1 MTRKSVVAVVMSA
14 LMILSTSL
22 PAYADTV
29 VTEQSESGI
38 ELFGTPDYYAPVL
51 ESMSVDKT
59 EVAAGESFVVTLI
72 VNDDL
77 SGLDFGR
84 IRIVNEATQKD
95 MSIENIEYDIT
106 NLENLQYQVQ
116 CTVQVPMD
124 ETNGTLKVESVTL
137 FDVANNSVVYHTDN
151 DTHPLPSN
159 ISVKITNS
167 NSEDKEAPIL
177 NSLSIA
183 PEAISASETTVLT
196 LNVSDDV
203 SGVNYV
209 TTEFVNR
216 DTGHSI
222 EAGWNSYNSNP
233 VVNGEIA
240 VQVETTQYDGAGT
253 YELDRVTLMDTNGF
267 MSDWYSANNPNYDS
281 SPLPQEVSFTISND
295 GDEDITPPVLNS
307 VSLDKTEVEAPGVV
321 TLTLDVT
328 DDVSGYSSAI
338 VAFANRQNGKR
349 IRAHSDRDNPSV
361 VQIEVSEFEP
371 SGIFELDTVN
381 LFDNNNN
388 MSYYES
394 KTDAGDD
401 SLTLPNEVSFLV
413 KNTETGSNEIITS
426 TTSKTLIEDI
436 KNMPNDGTAHI
447 YHGNN
452 DILLAEVFE
461 AIKGTDKTI
470 IVESNGIQWEFH
482 GKDITGEIKDIDLAT
497 TIDMKWNVDSE
508 ADDVMAREQDAIILK
523 FADNG
528 QLPGKATIRVKM
540 DYVFRDYLG
549 SDKGLYVYYFDNT
562 TQQFVEVAANISV
575 GNDDYLEFT
584 IDHNSEFVITAGEIK
599 VNETNPPVNPDDD
612 NDNEEIQPPV
622 IDDDTTKPSKPSG
635 STSSNRPSASTNADR
650 NTSTSSSSRRNA
662 TATNNWNQLKADIED
677 AIESAQ
683 PTTFKV
689 KLGSDEMLPAS
700 VLKTMQ
706 GHDIT
711 LEIAL
716 ANGADVVL
724 NGLALTNIKTGFYT
738 SAALQ
743 ELGNYVV
750 AAPAEEN
757 DVVESNEPSVAEQ
770 ESTEA
775 QVAKPN
781 PETGAADTPFA
792 SLILAVG
799 CVTAAVALT
808 KKK

>member
-29 VTEQSESGI
+29 VTEQSESET

-95 MSIENIEYDIT
+95 ISIENIEYDIT

-216 DTGHSI
+216 NTGHSI
-222 EAGWNSYNSNP
+222 EATWNSYNSNP

-413 KNTETGSNEIITS
+413 KNTDEDSNTIVTS
-426 TTSKTLIEDI
+426 TTSENLVSSI
-436 KNMPNDGTAHI
+436 KNMQEGGTAYI

-452 DILLAEVFE
+452 NTLPAGVFE
-461 AIKGTDKTI
+461 AIKGQNKTI
-470 IVESNGIQWEFH
+470 VVESDGIQWIFN
-482 GKDITGEIKDIDLAT
+482 GTDITGEIKDIDLSTA
-497 TIDMKWNVDSE
+497 IDTKWNIDSE
-508 ADDVMAREQDAIILK
+508 ADDVMDWEQNAIILK
-523 FADNG
+523 FADNN
-528 QLPGKATIRVKM
+528 QLPGEAMIRVKM
-540 DYVFRDYLG
+540 DYVFQDYLG
-549 SDKGLYVYYFDNT
+549 SDEGLYVYYFDNT

-599 VNETNPPVNPDDD
+599 VNTTNPPVNPDDD
-612 NDNEEIQPPV
+612 NEDIQPPV
-622 IDDDTTKPSKPSG
+622 IEDDTTKPSTPSG
-635 STSSNRPSASTNADR
+635 STSSNRPSASTNANRDI
-650 NTSTSSSSRRNA
+650 STSSSSRKNVA
-662 TATNNWNQLKADIED
+662 ATNNWNQLKADIED

-689 KLGSDEMLPAS
+689 QLGSDEMLPAS
-700 VLKTMQ
+700 VLKAMQ

-711 LEIAL
+711 IEIAL
-716 ANGADVVL
+716 ANGEDVVL

-750 AAPAEEN
+750 AESAEEN
-757 DVVESNEPSVAEQ
+757 DLVESNEPSVAEQ
-770 ESTEA
+770 ESNEA

-781 PETGAADTPFA
+781 PETGAADAPFA
-792 SLILAVG
+792 SLMLAVG
-799 CVTAAVALT
+799 CAAAAVVLT

>member
-29 VTEQSESGI
+29 VTEQSESET

-95 MSIENIEYDIT
+95 ISIENIEYDIT

-216 DTGHSI
+216 NTGHSI
-222 EAGWNSYNSNP
+222 EATWNSYNSNP

-413 KNTETGSNEIITS
+413 KNTDEDSNTIVTS
-426 TTSKTLIEDI
+426 TTSENLVSSI
-436 KNMPNDGTAHI
+436 KNMQEGGTAYI

-452 DILLAEVFE
+452 NTLPAGVFE
-461 AIKGTDKTI
+461 AIKGQNKTI
-470 IVESNGIQWEFH
+470 VVESDGIQWIFN
-482 GKDITGEIKDIDLAT
+482 GTDITGEIKDIDLSTA
-497 TIDMKWNVDSE
+497 IDTKWNIDSE
-508 ADDVMAREQDAIILK
+508 ADDVMDWEQNAIILK
-523 FADNG
+523 FADNN
-528 QLPGKATIRVKM
+528 QLPGEATIRVKM

-549 SDKGLYVYYFDNT
+549 SDKGLYVYYFVNT

-599 VNETNPPVNPDDD
+599 VNTTNPPVNPDDD
-612 NDNEEIQPPV
+612 NEDIQPPV
-622 IDDDTTKPSKPSG
+622 IEDDTTKPSTPSG
-635 STSSNRPSASTNADR
+635 STSSNRPSASTNANRDI
-650 NTSTSSSSRRNA
+650 STSSSSRKNVA
-662 TATNNWNQLKADIED
+662 ATNNWNQLKADIED

-689 KLGSDEMLPAS
+689 QLGSDEMLPAS

-716 ANGADVVL
+716 ANGEDVVL

-750 AAPAEEN
+750 AESAEEN
-757 DVVESNEPSVAEQ
+757 DVVESNESSVAEQ
-770 ESTEA
+770 ESNEA

-781 PETGAADTPFA
+781 PETGAADAPFA
-792 SLILAVG
+792 SLMLAVG
-799 CVTAAVALT
+799 CAAAAVVLT

>member
-29 VTEQSESGI
+29 VTEQGESGI
-38 ELFGTPDYYAPVL
+38 ELFGTPDYNAPVL
-51 ESMSVDKT
+51 ESVSVDKT
-59 EVAAGESFVVTLI
+59 EVQAGESFTITCL

-77 SGLDFGR
+77 SGFDFGG
-84 IRIVNEATQKD
+84 ITVINEVTQKAISTEHIHYEVKD
-95 MSIENIEYDIT
+95 LG
-106 NLENLQYQVQ
+106 NLHYEIAF
-116 CTVQVPMD
+116 TIDVPAD
-124 ETNGTLKVESVTL
+124 ETIGALRLESVTL
-137 FDVANNSVVYHTDN
+137 FDFANNRVVYHNSD
-151 DTHPLPSN
+151 DEHPLPSY
-159 ISVKITNS
+159 ISVQVTNS
-167 NSEDKEAPIL
+167 NSEDKAAPML

-183 PEAISASETTVLT
+183 PREISASETTVLT
-196 LNVSDDV
+196 LNVSDDI
-203 SGVNYV
+203 SGVSYV

-233 VVNGEIA
+233 VVNGEIT
-240 VQVETTQYDGAGT
+240 VQVNTTQYDGSGI
-253 YELDRVTLMDTNGF
+253 YELDRVALMDANGF
-267 MSDWYSANNPNYDS
+267 MSDWYSINNPNYDS

-295 GDEDITPPVLNS
+295 GNEDITPPVLNS
-307 VSLDKTEVEAPGVV
+307 VSLDKTEVEAPDVV
-321 TLTLDVT
+321 TVTLDVT
-328 DDVSGYSSAI
+328 DDVSGYRSGLI
-338 VAFANRQNGKR
+338 RFVNRQNGKR
-349 IRAHSDRDNPSV
+349 IESNTDSDNPSV
-361 VQIEVSEFEP
+361 VQIEVSQFEP
-371 SGIFELDTVN
+371 SGIFELEDVY

-388 MSYYES
+388 MSHYISHTDTGSDTS
-394 KTDAGDD
+394 KF
-401 SLTLPNEVSFLV
+401 PNEVSFLV
-413 KNTETGSNEIITS
+413 KNTDEDSNTIVTS
-426 TTSKTLIEDI
+426 TTSENLVSSI
-436 KNMPNDGTAHI
+436 KNMQEGGTAYI

-452 DILLAEVFE
+452 NTLPAGVFE
-461 AIKGTDKTI
+461 AIKGQNKTI
-470 IVESNGIQWEFH
+470 VVESDGIQWIFN
-482 GKDITGEIKDIDLAT
+482 GTDITGEIKDIDLSTA
-497 TIDMKWNVDSE
+497 IDTKWNIDSE
-508 ADDVMAREQDAIILK
+508 ADDVMDWEQNAIILK
-523 FADNG
+523 FADNN
-528 QLPGKATIRVKM
+528 QLPGEATIRVKM

-562 TQQFVEVAANISV
+562 TQQFVEVAANISL

-599 VNETNPPVNPDDD
+599 VNTTNPPVNPDDD
-612 NDNEEIQPPV
+612 NEDIQPPV
-622 IDDDTTKPSKPSG
+622 IEDDTTKPSTPSG
-635 STSSNRPSASTNADR
+635 STSSNRPSASTNANRDI
-650 NTSTSSSSRRNA
+650 SASSSSRKNVA
-662 TATNNWNQLKADIED
+662 ATNNWNQLKADIED

-689 KLGSDEMLPAS
+689 QLGSDEMLPAS

-716 ANGADVVL
+716 ANGEDVVL

-750 AAPAEEN
+750 AESAEEN
-757 DVVESNEPSVAEQ
+757 DVVESNESSVAEQ
-770 ESTEA
+770 ESNEA

-781 PETGAADTPFA
+781 PETGAADAPFA
-792 SLILAVG
+792 SLMLAVG
-799 CVTAAVALT
+799 CAAAAVVLT

>member
-29 VTEQSESGI
+29 VTEQSESET

-328 DDVSGYSSAI
+328 DDVSGYRSGLI
-338 VAFANRQNGKR
+338 RFVNRQNGKR
-349 IRAHSDRDNPSV
+349 IESNTDSDNPSV
-361 VQIEVSEFEP
+361 VQIEVSQFEP
-371 SGIFELDTVN
+371 SGIFELEDVY

-388 MSYYES
+388 MSHYISHTDTGRDTS
-394 KTDAGDD
+394 KF
-401 SLTLPNEVSFLV
+401 PNEVSFLV
-413 KNTETGSNEIITS
+413 KNTDEDSNTIVTS
-426 TTSKTLIEDI
+426 TTSENLVSSI
-436 KNMPNDGTAHI
+436 KNMQEGGTAYI

-452 DILLAEVFE
+452 NTLPAGVFE
-461 AIKGTDKTI
+461 AIKGQNKTI
-470 IVESNGIQWEFH
+470 VVESDGIQWIFN
-482 GKDITGEIKDIDLAT
+482 GTDITGEIKDIDLSTA
-497 TIDMKWNVDSE
+497 IDTKWNIDSE
-508 ADDVMAREQDAIILK
+508 ADDVMDWEQNAIILK
-523 FADNG
+523 FADNN
-528 QLPGKATIRVKM
+528 QLPGEATIRVKM

-599 VNETNPPVNPDDD
+599 VNTTNPPVNPDDD
-612 NDNEEIQPPV
+612 NEDIQPPV
-622 IDDDTTKPSKPSG
+622 IEDDTTKPSTPSG
-635 STSSNRPSASTNADR
+635 STSSNRPSASTNANRDI
-650 NTSTSSSSRRNA
+650 STSSSSRKNVA
-662 TATNNWNQLKADIED
+662 ATNNWNQLKADIED
-677 AIESAQ
+677 AIEFAQ

-689 KLGSDEMLPAS
+689 QLGSDEMLPAS

-716 ANGADVVL
+716 ANGEDVVL

-750 AAPAEEN
+750 AESAEEN
-757 DVVESNEPSVAEQ
+757 DVVESNESSVAEQ
-770 ESTEA
+770 ESNEA

-781 PETGAADTPFA
+781 PETGAADAPFA
-792 SLILAVG
+792 SLMLAVG
-799 CVTAAVALT
+799 CAAAAVVLT

>member
-29 VTEQSESGI
+29 VTEQGESET

-328 DDVSGYSSAI
+328 DDVSGYRSGLI
-338 VAFANRQNGKR
+338 RFVNRQNGKR
-349 IRAHSDRDNPSV
+349 IESNTDSDNPSV
-361 VQIEVSEFEP
+361 VQIEVSQFEP
-371 SGIFELDTVN
+371 SGIFELEDVY

-388 MSYYES
+388 MSHYISHTDTGSDTS
-394 KTDAGDD
+394 KF
-401 SLTLPNEVSFLV
+401 PNEVSFLV
-413 KNTETGSNEIITS
+413 KNTDEDSNTIVTS
-426 TTSKTLIEDI
+426 TTSENLVSSI
-436 KNMPNDGTAHI
+436 KNMQEGGTAYI

-452 DILLAEVFE
+452 NTLPAGVFE
-461 AIKGTDKTI
+461 AIKGQNKTI
-470 IVESNGIQWEFH
+470 VVESDGIQWIFN
-482 GKDITGEIKDIDLAT
+482 GTDITGEIKNIDLST
-497 TIDMKWNVDSE
+497 TIDTKWNIDSE
-508 ADDVMAREQDAIILK
+508 ADDVMALEQDAIILK
-523 FADNG
+523 FSDND
-528 QLPGKATIRVKM
+528 QLPGEATIRVKM

-549 SDKGLYVYYFDNT
+549 SDEGLYVYYFDNT

-599 VNETNPPVNPDDD
+599 VNTTNPPVNPDDD
-612 NDNEEIQPPV
+612 NEDIQPPV
-622 IDDDTTKPSKPSG
+622 IEDDTTKPSTPSG
-635 STSSNRPSASTNADR
+635 STSSNRPSASTNANRDI
-650 NTSTSSSSRRNA
+650 SASSSSRKNVA
-662 TATNNWNQLKADIED
+662 ATNNWNQLKADIED

-689 KLGSDEMLPAS
+689 QLGSDEMLPAS
-700 VLKTMQ
+700 VLKAMQ

-711 LEIAL
+711 IEIAL
-716 ANGADVVL
+716 ANGEDVVL

-750 AAPAEEN
+750 AESAEEN

-770 ESTEA
+770 ESNEA

-781 PETGAADTPFA
+781 PETGAADAPFA
-792 SLILAVG
+792 SLMLAVG
-799 CVTAAVALT
+799 CAAAAVVLT

>member
-29 VTEQSESGI
+29 VTEQGESET

-328 DDVSGYSSAI
+328 DDVSGYRSGLI
-338 VAFANRQNGKR
+338 RFVNRQNGKR
-349 IRAHSDRDNPSV
+349 IESNTDSDNPSV
-361 VQIEVSEFEP
+361 VQIEVSQFEP
-371 SGIFELDTVN
+371 SGIFELEDVY

-388 MSYYES
+388 MSHYISHTDTGSDTS
-394 KTDAGDD
+394 KF
-401 SLTLPNEVSFLV
+401 PNEVSFLV
-413 KNTETGSNEIITS
+413 KNTDEDSNTIVTS
-426 TTSKTLIEDI
+426 TTSENLVSSI
-436 KNMPNDGTAHI
+436 KNMQEGGTAYI

-452 DILLAEVFE
+452 NTLPAGVFE
-461 AIKGTDKTI
+461 AIKGQNKTI
-470 IVESNGIQWEFH
+470 VVESDGIQWIFN
-482 GKDITGEIKDIDLAT
+482 GTDITGEIKNIDLST
-497 TIDMKWNVDSE
+497 TIDTKWNIDSE
-508 ADDVMAREQDAIILK
+508 ADDVMALEQDAIILK
-523 FADNG
+523 FSDND
-528 QLPGKATIRVKM
+528 QLPGEATIRVKM

-549 SDKGLYVYYFDNT
+549 SDEGLYVYYFDNT

-599 VNETNPPVNPDDD
+599 VNTTNPPVNPDDD
-612 NDNEEIQPPV
+612 NEDIQPPV
-622 IDDDTTKPSKPSG
+622 IEDDTTKPSTPSG
-635 STSSNRPSASTNADR
+635 STSSNRPSASTNANRDI
-650 NTSTSSSSRRNA
+650 SASSSSRKNVA
-662 TATNNWNQLKADIED
+662 ATNNWNQLKADIED

-689 KLGSDEMLPAS
+689 QLGSDEMLPAS
-700 VLKTMQ
+700 VLKAMQ

-711 LEIAL
+711 IEIAL
-716 ANGADVVL
+716 ANGEDVVL

-750 AAPAEEN
+750 AESAEEN
-757 DVVESNEPSVAEQ
+757 DVVESNESSVAEQ
-770 ESTEA
+770 ESNEA

-781 PETGAADTPFA
+781 PETGAADAPFA
-792 SLILAVG
+792 SLMLAVG
-799 CVTAAVALT
+799 CAAAAVVLT

>member
-22 PAYADTV
+22 PVYADTV
-29 VTEQSESGI
+29 VTEQSESET
-38 ELFGTPDYYAPVL
+38 ELFGTPDYNAPVL

-59 EVAAGESFVVTLI
+59 EVAAGESFTVTCI
-72 VNDDL
+72 VSDDL
-77 SGLDFGR
+77 SGFDFGD
-84 IRIVNEATQKD
+84 ITVVNETTQN
-95 MSIENIEYDIT
+95 SIPIDHIT
-106 NLENLQYQVQ
+106 NEVKDLGNLSYEITF
-116 CTVQVPMD
+116 TVNVPVD
-124 ETNGTLKVESVTL
+124 EAVGTLRVQGVTL
-137 FDVANNSVVYHTDN
+137 FDVANNRVVYHTDN

-203 SGVNYV
+203 SGVSYV

-216 DTGHSI
+216 NTGHSI
-222 EAGWNSYNSNP
+222 EATWNSYNSNP

-267 MSDWYSANNPNYDS
+267 MSDWYSASNPNYDS
-281 SPLPQEVSFTISND
+281 SLLPQEVSFTISNN

-307 VSLDKTEVEAPGVV
+307 VSLDKTELEAPGVV
-321 TLTLDVT
+321 TVTLDVT
-328 DDVSGYSSAI
+328 DDVSGYRSGLI
-338 VAFANRQNGKR
+338 RFVNRQNGKR
-349 IRAHSDRDNPSV
+349 IESNIDRDNPSV

-371 SGIFELDTVN
+371 SGIFELEDVY

-388 MSYYES
+388 MSHYISDTY
-394 KTDAGDD
+394 AGSD
-401 SLTLPNEVSFLV
+401 TPKLPNEVSFLV
-413 KNTETGSNEIITS
+413 KNTEPGSNEIITS

-436 KNMPNDGTAHI
+436 KNMPDDGTAHI

-482 GKDITGEIKDIDLAT
+482 GQDITGEIKNIDLST
-497 TIDMKWNVDSE
+497 TIDTKWNIDSE
-508 ADDVMAREQDAIILK
+508 ADDVMALEQDAIILK
-523 FADNG
+523 FADND
-528 QLPGKATIRVKM
+528 QLPGEATIRVKM

-549 SDKGLYVYYFDNT
+549 SDEGLYVYYFDNT

-584 IDHNSEFVITAGEIK
+584 IDHNSEFVITAGKIK

-700 VLKTMQ
+700 VLKAMQ
-706 GHDIT
+706 GYDIT

-716 ANGADVVL
+716 ANGEDVVL
-724 NGLALTNIKTGFYT
+724 NGLQLANIKTGFYT
-738 SAALQ
+738 GAALK

-750 AAPAEEN
+750 TELAETT
-757 DVVESNEPSVAEQ
+757 DVVESDEPSVADPK
-770 ESTEA
+770 SSEA

-781 PETGAADTPFA
+781 PETGAADAPFA
-792 SLILAVG
+792 RLMLAAG
-799 CVTAAVALT
+799 CVAVAVTLF
-808 KKK
+808 KKR

>member
-29 VTEQSESGI
+29 VTEQGESGI
-38 ELFGTPDYYAPVL
+38 ELFGTPDYNAPVL
-51 ESMSVDKT
+51 ESVSVDKT
-59 EVAAGESFVVTLI
+59 EVQAGESFTITCL

-77 SGLDFGR
+77 SGFDFGG
-84 IRIVNEATQKD
+84 ITVINEVTQKAISTEHIHYEVKD
-95 MSIENIEYDIT
+95 LG
-106 NLENLQYQVQ
+106 NLHYEIAFIID
-116 CTVQVPMD
+116 VPAD
-124 ETNGTLKVESVTL
+124 ETIGALRLESVTL
-137 FDVANNSVVYHTDN
+137 FDFANNRVVYHNSD
-151 DTHPLPSN
+151 DEHPLPSY
-159 ISVKITNS
+159 ISVQVTNS
-167 NSEDKEAPIL
+167 NSEDKAAPML
-177 NSLSIA
+177 NSLSID
-183 PEAISASETTVLT
+183 PREISASETTVLT
-196 LNVSDDV
+196 LNVSDDI
-203 SGVNYV
+203 SGVSYV

-233 VVNGEIA
+233 VVNGEIT
-240 VQVETTQYDGAGT
+240 VQVNTTQYDGSGI
-253 YELDRVTLMDTNGF
+253 YELDRVALMDANGF
-267 MSDWYSANNPNYDS
+267 MSDWYSINNPNYDS

-295 GDEDITPPVLNS
+295 GNEDITPPVLNS
-307 VSLDKTEVEAPGVV
+307 VSLDKTEVEAPDVV
-321 TLTLDVT
+321 TVTLDVT
-328 DDVSGYSSAI
+328 DDVSGYRSGLI
-338 VAFANRQNGKR
+338 RFVNRQNGKR
-349 IRAHSDRDNPSV
+349 IESNTDSDNPSV
-361 VQIEVSEFEP
+361 VQIEVSQFEP
-371 SGIFELDTVN
+371 SGIFELEDVY

-388 MSYYES
+388 MSHYISHTDTGSDTS
-394 KTDAGDD
+394 KF
-401 SLTLPNEVSFLV
+401 PNEVSFLV
-413 KNTETGSNEIITS
+413 KNTDEDSNTIVTS
-426 TTSKTLIEDI
+426 TTSENLVSSI
-436 KNMPNDGTAHI
+436 KNMQEGGTAYI

-452 DILLAEVFE
+452 NTLPAGVFE
-461 AIKGTDKTI
+461 AIKGQNKTI
-470 IVESNGIQWEFH
+470 VVESDGIQWIFN
-482 GKDITGEIKDIDLAT
+482 GTDITGEIKDIDLSTA
-497 TIDMKWNVDSE
+497 IDTKWNIDSE
-508 ADDVMAREQDAIILK
+508 ADDVMDWEQNAIILK
-523 FADNG
+523 FADNN
-528 QLPGKATIRVKM
+528 QLPGEATIRVKM

-599 VNETNPPVNPDDD
+599 VNTTNPPVNPDDD
-612 NDNEEIQPPV
+612 NEDIQPPV
-622 IDDDTTKPSKPSG
+622 IEDDTTKPSTPSG
-635 STSSNRPSASTNADR
+635 STSSNRPSASTNANRDI
-650 NTSTSSSSRRNA
+650 STSSSSRKNVA
-662 TATNNWNQLKADIED
+662 ATNNWNQLKADIED

-689 KLGSDEMLPAS
+689 QLGSDEMLPAS

-716 ANGADVVL
+716 ANGEDVVL

-750 AAPAEEN
+750 AESAEEN
-757 DVVESNEPSVAEQ
+757 DVVESNESSVAEQ
-770 ESTEA
+770 ESNEA

-781 PETGAADTPFA
+781 PETGAADAPFA
-792 SLILAVG
+792 SLMLAVG
-799 CVTAAVALT
+799 CAAAAVVLT

>member
-29 VTEQSESGI
+29 VTEQGESET

-328 DDVSGYSSAI
+328 DDVSGYRSGLI
-338 VAFANRQNGKR
+338 RFVNRQNGKR
-349 IRAHSDRDNPSV
+349 IESNTDSDNPSV
-361 VQIEVSEFEP
+361 VQIEVSQFEP
-371 SGIFELDTVN
+371 SGIFELEDVY

-388 MSYYES
+388 MSHYISHTDTGSDTS
-394 KTDAGDD
+394 KF
-401 SLTLPNEVSFLV
+401 PNEVSFLV
-413 KNTETGSNEIITS
+413 KNTDEDSNTIVTS
-426 TTSKTLIEDI
+426 TTSENLVSSI
-436 KNMPNDGTAHI
+436 KNMQEGGTAYI

-452 DILLAEVFE
+452 NTLPAGVFE
-461 AIKGTDKTI
+461 AIKGQNKTI
-470 IVESNGIQWEFH
+470 VVESDGIQWIFN
-482 GKDITGEIKDIDLAT
+482 GTDITGEIKDIDLSTA
-497 TIDMKWNVDSE
+497 IDTKWNIDSE
-508 ADDVMAREQDAIILK
+508 ADDVMDWEQNAIILK
-523 FADNG
+523 FADNN
-528 QLPGKATIRVKM
+528 QLPGEATIRVKM

-599 VNETNPPVNPDDD
+599 VNTTNPPVNPDDD
-612 NDNEEIQPPV
+612 NEDIQPPV
-622 IDDDTTKPSKPSG
+622 IEDDTTKPSTPSG
-635 STSSNRPSASTNADR
+635 STSSNRPSASTNANRDP
-650 NTSTSSSSRRNA
+650 STSSSSRKNVA
-662 TATNNWNQLKADIED
+662 ATNNWNQLKADIED

-689 KLGSDEMLPAS
+689 QLGSDEMLPAS

-716 ANGADVVL
+716 ANGEDVVL
-724 NGLALTNIKTGFYT
+724 NGLQLANIKTGFYT
-738 SAALQ
+738 GAALK

-750 AAPAEEN
+750 TKPAATTDTVASNKP
-757 DVVESNEPSVAEQ
+757 SNEAPELS
-770 ESTEA
+770 EA

-792 SLILAVG
+792 SLILAAG
-799 CVTAAVALT
+799 CVAAAVTLF
-808 KKK
+808 KKR

>member
-29 VTEQSESGI
+29 VTEQSESET

-95 MSIENIEYDIT
+95 ISIENIEYDIT

-216 DTGHSI
+216 NTGHSI
-222 EAGWNSYNSNP
+222 EATWNSYNSNP

-413 KNTETGSNEIITS
+413 KNTDEDSNTIVTS
-426 TTSKTLIEDI
+426 TTSENLVSSI
-436 KNMPNDGTAHI
+436 KNMQEGGTAYI

-452 DILLAEVFE
+452 NTLPAGVFE
-461 AIKGTDKTI
+461 AIKGQNKTI
-470 IVESNGIQWEFH
+470 VVESDGIQWIFN
-482 GKDITGEIKDIDLAT
+482 GTDITGEIKDIDLSTA
-497 TIDMKWNVDSE
+497 IDTKWNIDSE
-508 ADDVMAREQDAIILK
+508 ADDVMDWEQNAIILK
-523 FADNG
+523 FADNN
-528 QLPGKATIRVKM
+528 QLPGEAMIRVKM
-540 DYVFRDYLG
+540 DYVFQDYLG

-599 VNETNPPVNPDDD
+599 VNTTNPPVNPDDD
-612 NDNEEIQPPV
+612 NEDIQPPV
-622 IDDDTTKPSKPSG
+622 IEDDTTKPSTPSG
-635 STSSNRPSASTNADR
+635 STSSSRPSASTNANRD
-650 NTSTSSSSRRNA
+650 TSTSSSSRKNVA
-662 TATNNWNQLKADIED
+662 ATNNWNQLKADIED

-689 KLGSDEMLPAS
+689 QLGSDEMLPAS

-716 ANGADVVL
+716 ANGEDVVL

-750 AAPAEEN
+750 AESAEEN
-757 DVVESNEPSVAEQ
+757 DVVESNESSVAEQ
-770 ESTEA
+770 ESNEA

-781 PETGAADTPFA
+781 PETGAADAPFA
-792 SLILAVG
+792 SLMLAVG
-799 CVTAAVALT
+799 CAAAAVVLT

>member
-29 VTEQSESGI
+29 VTDQGESGI
-38 ELFGTPDYYAPVL
+38 ELFGTPDYNAPVL
-51 ESMSVDKT
+51 ESVSVDKT
-59 EVAAGESFVVTLI
+59 EVQAGESFTITCL

-77 SGLDFGR
+77 SGFDFGG
-84 IRIVNEATQKD
+84 ITVINEVTQKAISTEHIHYEVKD
-95 MSIENIEYDIT
+95 LG
-106 NLENLQYQVQ
+106 NLHYEIAFIID
-116 CTVQVPMD
+116 VPAD
-124 ETNGTLKVESVTL
+124 ETIGALRLESVTL
-137 FDVANNSVVYHTDN
+137 FDFANNRVVYHNSD
-151 DTHPLPSN
+151 DEHPLPSY
-159 ISVKITNS
+159 ISVQVTNS
-167 NSEDKEAPIL
+167 NSEDKAAPML

-183 PEAISASETTVLT
+183 PREISASETTVLT
-196 LNVSDDV
+196 SNVSDDI
-203 SGVNYV
+203 SGVSYV

-233 VVNGEIA
+233 VVNGEIT
-240 VQVETTQYDGAGT
+240 VQVNTTQYDGAGT

-307 VSLDKTEVEAPGVV
+307 VSLDKTEVEAPDVV
-321 TLTLDVT
+321 TVTLDVT
-328 DDVSGYSSAI
+328 DDVSGYRSGLI
-338 VAFANRQNGKR
+338 RFVNRQNGKR
-349 IRAHSDRDNPSV
+349 IESNTDSDNPSV
-361 VQIEVSEFEP
+361 VQIEVSQFEP
-371 SGIFELDTVN
+371 SGIFELEDVY

-388 MSYYES
+388 MSHYISHTDTGSDTS
-394 KTDAGDD
+394 KF
-401 SLTLPNEVSFLV
+401 PNEVSFLV
-413 KNTETGSNEIITS
+413 KNTDEDSNTIVTS
-426 TTSKTLIEDI
+426 TTSENLVSSI
-436 KNMPNDGTAHI
+436 KNMQEGGTAYI

-452 DILLAEVFE
+452 NTLPAGVFE
-461 AIKGTDKTI
+461 AIKGQNKTI
-470 IVESNGIQWEFH
+470 VVESDGIQWIFN
-482 GKDITGEIKDIDLAT
+482 GTDITGEIKDIDLSTA
-497 TIDMKWNVDSE
+497 IDTKWNIDSE
-508 ADDVMAREQDAIILK
+508 ADDVMDWEQNAIILK
-523 FADNG
+523 FADNN
-528 QLPGKATIRVKM
+528 QLPGEATIRVKM

-549 SDKGLYVYYFDNT
+549 SDEGLYVYYFDNT

-612 NDNEEIQPPV
+612 NEDIQPPV
-622 IDDDTTKPSKPSG
+622 IEDDTTKPSTPSG
-635 STSSNRPSASTNADR
+635 STSSNRPSASTNANRDI
-650 NTSTSSSSRRNA
+650 SASSSSRKNVA
-662 TATNNWNQLKADIED
+662 ATNNWNQLKADIED

-689 KLGSDEMLPAS
+689 QLGSDEMLPAS
-700 VLKTMQ
+700 VLKAMQ

-711 LEIAL
+711 IEIAL
-716 ANGADVVL
+716 ANGEDVVL

-750 AAPAEEN
+750 AESAEEN
-757 DVVESNEPSVAEQ
+757 DVVESNESSVAEQ
-770 ESTEA
+770 ESNEA

-781 PETGAADTPFA
+781 PETGAADAPFA
-792 SLILAVG
+792 SLMLAVG
-799 CVTAAVALT
+799 CAAAAVVLT

>member
-29 VTEQSESGI
+29 VTEQSESET

-84 IRIVNEATQKD
+84 IRIVNEATQND
-95 MSIENIEYDIT
+95 ISIENIEYDIT

-216 DTGHSI
+216 NTGHSI
-222 EAGWNSYNSNP
+222 EATWNSYNSNP

-413 KNTETGSNEIITS
+413 KNTDEDSNTIVTS
-426 TTSKTLIEDI
+426 TTSENLVSSI
-436 KNMPNDGTAHI
+436 KNMQEGGTAYI

-452 DILLAEVFE
+452 NTLPAGVFE
-461 AIKGTDKTI
+461 AIKGQNKTI
-470 IVESNGIQWEFH
+470 VVESDGIQWIFN
-482 GKDITGEIKDIDLAT
+482 GTDITGEIKDIDLSTA
-497 TIDMKWNVDSE
+497 IDTKWNIDSE
-508 ADDVMAREQDAIILK
+508 ADDVMDWEQNAIILK
-523 FADNG
+523 FADNN
-528 QLPGKATIRVKM
+528 QLPGEATIRVKM

-549 SDKGLYVYYFDNT
+549 SDKGLYVYYFVNT

-599 VNETNPPVNPDDD
+599 VNTTNPPVNPDDD
-612 NDNEEIQPPV
+612 NEDIQPPV
-622 IDDDTTKPSKPSG
+622 IEDDTTKPSTPSG
-635 STSSNRPSASTNADR
+635 STSSNRPSASTNANRDI
-650 NTSTSSSSRRNA
+650 STSSSSRKNVA
-662 TATNNWNQLKADIED
+662 ATNNWNQLKVDIED

-689 KLGSDEMLPAS
+689 QLGSDEMLPAS

-716 ANGADVVL
+716 ANGEDVVL

-750 AAPAEEN
+750 AESAEEN
-757 DVVESNEPSVAEQ
+757 DVVESNESSVAEQ
-770 ESTEA
+770 ESNEA

-781 PETGAADTPFA
+781 PETGAADAPFA
-792 SLILAVG
+792 SLMLAVG
-799 CVTAAVALT
+799 CAAAAVVLT

>member
-29 VTEQSESGI
+29 VTEQGESET

-95 MSIENIEYDIT
+95 ISIENIEYDIT

-183 PEAISASETTVLT
+183 PETISASETTVLT

-216 DTGHSI
+216 NTGHSI
-222 EAGWNSYNSNP
+222 EATWNSYNSNP

-436 KNMPNDGTAHI
+436 KNMPDDGTAYI

-452 DILLAEVFE
+452 NTLPAGVFE
-461 AIKGTDKTI
+461 AIKGQNKTI
-470 IVESNGIQWEFH
+470 VVESDGIQWIFN
-482 GKDITGEIKDIDLAT
+482 GTDITGEIKNIDLST
-497 TIDMKWNVDSE
+497 TIDTKWNIDSE
-508 ADDVMAREQDAIILK
+508 ADDVMALEQDAIILK
-523 FADNG
+523 FSDND
-528 QLPGKATIRVKM
+528 QLPVEATIRVKM

-549 SDKGLYVYYFDNT
+549 SDEGLYVYYFDNT

-612 NDNEEIQPPV
+612 NEDIQPPV
-622 IDDDTTKPSKPSG
+622 IEDDTTKPSTPSG
-635 STSSNRPSASTNADR
+635 STSSNRPSASTNANRDI
-650 NTSTSSSSRRNA
+650 SASSSSRKNVA
-662 TATNNWNQLKADIED
+662 ATNNWNQLKADIED

-689 KLGSDEMLPAS
+689 QLGSDEMLPAS
-700 VLKTMQ
+700 VLKAMQ

-711 LEIAL
+711 IEIAL
-716 ANGADVVL
+716 ANGEDVVL

-750 AAPAEEN
+750 AESAEEN

-770 ESTEA
+770 ESNEA

-781 PETGAADTPFA
+781 PETGAADAPFA
-792 SLILAVG
+792 SLMLAVG
-799 CVTAAVALT
+799 CAAAAVVLT

>member
-29 VTEQSESGI
+29 VTDQGESGI
-38 ELFGTPDYYAPVL
+38 ELFGTPDYNAPVL
-51 ESMSVDKT
+51 ESVSVDKT
-59 EVAAGESFVVTLI
+59 EVQAGESFTITCL

-77 SGLDFGR
+77 SGFDFGG
-84 IRIVNEATQKD
+84 ITVINEVTQKAISTEHIHYEVKD
-95 MSIENIEYDIT
+95 LG
-106 NLENLQYQVQ
+106 NLHYEIAFIID
-116 CTVQVPMD
+116 VPAD
-124 ETNGTLKVESVTL
+124 ETIGALRLESVTL
-137 FDVANNSVVYHTDN
+137 FDFANNRVVYHNSD
-151 DTHPLPSN
+151 DEHPLPSY
-159 ISVKITNS
+159 ISVQVTNS
-167 NSEDKEAPIL
+167 NSEDKAAPML

-183 PEAISASETTVLT
+183 PREISASETTVLT
-196 LNVSDDV
+196 LNVSDDI
-203 SGVNYV
+203 SGVSYV

-233 VVNGEIA
+233 VVNGEIT
-240 VQVETTQYDGAGT
+240 VQVNTTQYDGSGI
-253 YELDRVTLMDTNGF
+253 YELDRVALMDTNGF

-436 KNMPNDGTAHI
+436 QNMPNDGTAHI

-482 GKDITGEIKDIDLAT
+482 GKDITGEIKDINLAT

-508 ADDVMAREQDAIILK
+508 ADDVMALEQDAIILK
-523 FADNG
+523 FADND
-528 QLPGKATIRVKM
+528 QLPGEATIRVKM
-540 DYVFRDYLG
+540 DYVFQDYLG

-599 VNETNPPVNPDDD
+599 VNTTNPPVNPDDD
-612 NDNEEIQPPV
+612 NEDIQPPV
-622 IDDDTTKPSKPSG
+622 IEDDTTKPSTPSG
-635 STSSNRPSASTNADR
+635 STSSNRPSASTNANRDI
-650 NTSTSSSSRRNA
+650 STSSSSRKNVA
-662 TATNNWNQLKADIED
+662 ATNNWNQLKADIED

-689 KLGSDEMLPAS
+689 QLGSDEMLPAS

-716 ANGADVVL
+716 ANGEDVVL

-750 AAPAEEN
+750 AESAEEN
-757 DVVESNEPSVAEQ
+757 DVVESNESSVAEQ
-770 ESTEA
+770 ESNEA

-781 PETGAADTPFA
+781 PETGAADAPFA
-792 SLILAVG
+792 SLMLAVG
-799 CVTAAVALT
+799 CAAAAVVLT

>member
-29 VTEQSESGI
+29 VTEQSESET

-95 MSIENIEYDIT
+95 ISIENIEYDIT

-216 DTGHSI
+216 NTGHSI
-222 EAGWNSYNSNP
+222 EATWNSYNSNP

-413 KNTETGSNEIITS
+413 KNTDEDSNTIVTS
-426 TTSKTLIEDI
+426 TTSENLVSSI
-436 KNMPNDGTAHI
+436 KNMQEGGTAYI

-452 DILLAEVFE
+452 NTLPAGVFE
-461 AIKGTDKTI
+461 AIKGQNKTI
-470 IVESNGIQWEFH
+470 VVESDGIQWIFN
-482 GKDITGEIKDIDLAT
+482 GTDITGEIKDIDLSTA
-497 TIDMKWNVDSE
+497 IDTKWNIDSE
-508 ADDVMAREQDAIILK
+508 ADDVMDWEQNAIILK
-523 FADNG
+523 FADNKR
-528 QLPGKATIRVKM
+528 LPGEATIRVKM

-599 VNETNPPVNPDDD
+599 VNTTNPPVNPDDD
-612 NDNEEIQPPV
+612 NEDIQPPV
-622 IDDDTTKPSKPSG
+622 IEDDTTKPSTPSG
-635 STSSNRPSASTNADR
+635 STSSSRPSASTNANRDP
-650 NTSTSSSSRRNA
+650 STSSSSRKNVA
-662 TATNNWNQLKADIED
+662 ATNNWNQLKADIED

-689 KLGSDEMLPAS
+689 QLGSDEMLPAS

-716 ANGADVVL
+716 ANGEDVVL
-724 NGLALTNIKTGFYT
+724 NGLQLTNVKTGFYT
-738 SAALQ
+738 GAALK

-750 AAPAEEN
+750 TEPAETT
-757 DVVESNEPSVAEQ
+757 DTVESNAPSVADP
-770 ESTEA
+770 ESSEA

-781 PETGAADTPFA
+781 PETGAADAPFA
-792 SLILAVG
+792 SLMLAVG
-799 CVTAAVALT
+799 CAAAAVVLT

>member
-29 VTEQSESGI
+29 VTEQSESET
-38 ELFGTPDYYAPVL
+38 ELFGTPDYNAPVL
-51 ESMSVDKT
+51 ESVSVDKT
-59 EVAAGESFVVTLI
+59 EVQAGESFTITCL

-77 SGLDFGR
+77 SGFDFGG
-84 IRIVNEATQKD
+84 ITVINEVTQKAISTEHIYYEVKD
-95 MSIENIEYDIT
+95 SG
-106 NLENLQYQVQ
+106 NLHYEIAF
-116 CTVQVPMD
+116 TIDVPAD
-124 ETNGTLKVESVTL
+124 ETIGALRLESVTL
-137 FDVANNSVVYHTDN
+137 FDFANNRVVYHNSD
-151 DTHPLPSN
+151 DEHPLPSY
-159 ISVKITNS
+159 ISVQVTNS
-167 NSEDKEAPIL
+167 NSEDKAAPML

-183 PEAISASETTVLT
+183 PREISASETTVLT
-196 LNVSDDV
+196 LNVSDDI
-203 SGVNYV
+203 SGVSYV

-222 EAGWNSYNSNP
+222 EATWNSYNSNP

-240 VQVETTQYDGAGT
+240 VQVETTQYDGSGI
-253 YELDRVTLMDTNGF
+253 YELDRVALMDANGF
-267 MSDWYSANNPNYDS
+267 MSDWYSINNPNYDS

-295 GDEDITPPVLNS
+295 GHEDITPPVLNS

-321 TLTLDVT
+321 TVTLDVA
-328 DDVSGYSSAI
+328 DDVSGYRSGLI
-338 VAFANRQNGKR
+338 RFVNRQNGKS
-349 IRAHSDRDNPSV
+349 IESNIDRDNPSV

-371 SGIFELDTVN
+371 SGIFELEDVY

-388 MSYYES
+388 MSHYISNTY
-394 KTDAGDD
+394 AGSDIPK
-401 SLTLPNEVSFLV
+401 LPNEVSFLV

-436 KNMPNDGTAHI
+436 KNMPDDGTAHI

-452 DILLAEVFE
+452 DILIAEVFE

-482 GKDITGEIKDIDLAT
+482 GKDITGEIKDIDLSTA
-497 TIDMKWNVDSE
+497 IDTKWNIDSA
-508 ADDVMAREQDAIILK
+508 ADDVMALEQDAIILK
-523 FADNG
+523 FSDND
-528 QLPGKATIRVKM
+528 QLPGEATIRVKM

-599 VNETNPPVNPDDD
+599 VNTTNPPVNPDDD
-612 NDNEEIQPPV
+612 NEDIQPPV
-622 IDDDTTKPSKPSG
+622 IEDDTTKPSTPSG
-635 STSSNRPSASTNADR
+635 STSSNRPSASTNANRDI
-650 NTSTSSSSRRNA
+650 STSSSSRKNVA
-662 TATNNWNQLKADIED
+662 ATNNWNQLKADIED

-689 KLGSDEMLPAS
+689 QLGSDEMLPAS
-700 VLKTMQ
+700 VLKAMQ

-716 ANGADVVL
+716 ANGEDVVL

-750 AAPAEEN
+750 AESAEEN

-770 ESTEA
+770 ESNEA

-781 PETGAADTPFA
+781 PETGAADAPFA

-799 CVTAAVALT
+799 CAAAAVVLT

>member
-1 MTRKSVVAVVMSA
+1 MTRKSVAAVVMSA

-38 ELFGTPDYYAPVL
+38 ELFGTPDYNAPVL
-51 ESMSVDKT
+51 ESVSVDKT
-59 EVAAGESFVVTLI
+59 EVQAGESFTITCL

-77 SGLDFGR
+77 SGFDFGG
-84 IRIVNEATQKD
+84 ITVINEVTQKAISTEHIHYEVKD
-95 MSIENIEYDIT
+95 LG
-106 NLENLQYQVQ
+106 NLHYEIAF
-116 CTVQVPMD
+116 TIDVPAD
-124 ETNGTLKVESVTL
+124 ETIGALRLESVTL
-137 FDVANNSVVYHTDN
+137 FDFANNRVVYHNSD
-151 DTHPLPSN
+151 DEHPLPSY
-159 ISVKITNS
+159 ISVQVTNS
-167 NSEDKEAPIL
+167 NSEDKAAPML

-183 PEAISASETTVLT
+183 PREISASETTVLT
-196 LNVSDDV
+196 LNVSDDI
-203 SGVNYV
+203 SGVSYV

-222 EAGWNSYNSNP
+222 EATWNSYNSNP

-321 TLTLDVT
+321 TVTLDVA
-328 DDVSGYSSAI
+328 DDVSGYRSGLI
-338 VAFANRQNGKR
+338 RFVNRQNGKS
-349 IRAHSDRDNPSV
+349 IESNIDRDNPSV

-371 SGIFELDTVN
+371 SGIFELEDVY

-388 MSYYES
+388 MSHYISNTY
-394 KTDAGDD
+394 AGSDIPK
-401 SLTLPNEVSFLV
+401 LPNEVSFLV

-436 KNMPNDGTAHI
+436 KNMPDNGTAHI

-452 DILLAEVFE
+452 DILIAEVFE

-482 GKDITGEIKDIDLAT
+482 GKDITGEIKDIDLSTA
-497 TIDMKWNVDSE
+497 IDTKWNIDSE
-508 ADDVMAREQDAIILK
+508 ADDVMDWEQNAIILK
-523 FADNG
+523 FADNN
-528 QLPGKATIRVKM
+528 QLPGEATIRVKM
-540 DYVFRDYLG
+540 DYVFQDYLG
-549 SDKGLYVYYFDNT
+549 SDKGLYVYYFANT

-599 VNETNPPVNPDDD
+599 VNTTNPPVNPDDD
-612 NDNEEIQPPV
+612 NEDIQPPV
-622 IDDDTTKPSKPSG
+622 IADDTTKPSTPSG
-635 STSSNRPSASTNADR
+635 STSSNRPSASTNANRDI
-650 NTSTSSSSRRNA
+650 SASSSSRKNVA
-662 TATNNWNQLKADIED
+662 ATNNWNQLKADIED

-689 KLGSDEMLPAS
+689 QLGSDEMLPAS

-716 ANGADVVL
+716 ANEEDVVL

-750 AAPAEEN
+750 AESAEEN
-757 DVVESNEPSVAEQ
+757 DVVESNESSVAEQ
-770 ESTEA
+770 ESNEA

-781 PETGAADTPFA
+781 PETGAADAPFA
-792 SLILAVG
+792 SLMLAVG
-799 CVTAAVALT
+799 CAAAAVVLT

>member
-29 VTEQSESGI
+29 VTEQSESET

-95 MSIENIEYDIT
+95 ISIENIEYDIT

-196 LNVSDDV
+196 LNVSDDA

-216 DTGHSI
+216 NTGHSI
-222 EAGWNSYNSNP
+222 EATWNSYNSNP

-267 MSDWYSANNPNYDS
+267 MSDWYSINNPNYDS

-295 GDEDITPPVLNS
+295 GNEDITPPVLNS
-307 VSLDKTEVEAPGVV
+307 VSLNKTEVEAPDVV
-321 TLTLDVT
+321 TVTLDVT
-328 DDVSGYSSAI
+328 DDVSGYRSGLI
-338 VAFANRQNGKR
+338 RFVNRQNGKR
-349 IRAHSDRDNPSV
+349 IESNTDSDNPSV
-361 VQIEVSEFEP
+361 VQIEVSQFEP
-371 SGIFELDTVN
+371 SGIFELEDVY

-388 MSYYES
+388 ISHYISHTDTGSDTS
-394 KTDAGDD
+394 KF
-401 SLTLPNEVSFLV
+401 PNEVSFLV
-413 KNTETGSNEIITS
+413 KNTDEDSNTIVTS
-426 TTSKTLIEDI
+426 TTSENLVSSI
-436 KNMPNDGTAHI
+436 KNMQEGGTAYI

-452 DILLAEVFE
+452 NTLPAGVFE
-461 AIKGTDKTI
+461 AIKGQNKTI
-470 IVESNGIQWEFH
+470 VVESDGIQWIFN
-482 GKDITGEIKDIDLAT
+482 GTDITGEIKDIDLSTA
-497 TIDMKWNVDSE
+497 IDTKWNIDSE
-508 ADDVMAREQDAIILK
+508 ADDVMDWEQNAIILK
-523 FADNG
+523 FADNN
-528 QLPGKATIRVKM
+528 QLPGEAMIRVKM
-540 DYVFRDYLG
+540 DYVFQDYLG

-599 VNETNPPVNPDDD
+599 VNTTNPPVNPDDD
-612 NDNEEIQPPV
+612 NEDIQPPV
-622 IDDDTTKPSKPSG
+622 IEDDTTKPSTPSG
-635 STSSNRPSASTNADR
+635 STSSNCPSASTNANRD
-650 NTSTSSSSRRNA
+650 TSTSSSSRKNVA
-662 TATNNWNQLKADIED
+662 ATNNWNQLKADIED

-689 KLGSDEMLPAS
+689 QLGSDEMLPAS

-716 ANGADVVL
+716 ANGEDVVL

-750 AAPAEEN
+750 AESAEEN
-757 DVVESNEPSVAEQ
+757 DVVESNESSVAEQ
-770 ESTEA
+770 ESNEA

-781 PETGAADTPFA
+781 PETGAADAPFA
-792 SLILAVG
+792 SLMLAVG
-799 CVTAAVALT
+799 CAAAAVVLT